1 MAKEALR
8 VLGCAYKIIDHEPT
22 KEEMKDIEN
31 NLIFLGM
38 VGMIDPPREEAKIAV
53 EKCKTAGIKNSN
65 DYRRPQSYSNSN
77 SKSLGNFRK
86 RK

>member
-53 EKCKTAGIKNSN
+53 EKCKTAGIKTVMITG
-65 DYRRPQSYSNSN
+65 DH
-77 SKSLGNFRK
+77 KVTATAIEK
-86 RK
+86 V